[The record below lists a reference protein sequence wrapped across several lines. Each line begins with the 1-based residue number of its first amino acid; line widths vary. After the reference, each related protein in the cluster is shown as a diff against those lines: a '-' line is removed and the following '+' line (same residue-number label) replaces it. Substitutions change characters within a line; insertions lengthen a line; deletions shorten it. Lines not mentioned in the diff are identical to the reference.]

1 MPILPRFFLV
11 TSDSG
16 VTSMSINIEGAKE
29 RTIHPSVPIGSNVC
43 VLDCQNAV
51 WTYNYKCGY
60 IVTLRGPLSFIVSL
74 QPAVPP
80 QQQQQ
85 LNGIGGIGGGG
96 VGGVGGGGGGLAPG
110 QPAYSYKFENI
121 TFNSRMHDKAIRVEK
136 IVGQRG
142 EPIPRKSPKMKHEDG
157 STTTMSSSGS
167 SSALNGA
174 GTGTG
179 AGAGSAGHDD
189 DETCNVQIIER
200 AEIPQEPINT
210 FGIPQATM
218 RCLEVRVFEFLVLG
232 LCGGAGAGGGFFF
245 FFYHT
250 PAPRAPRP
258 LGSLSLFEDL
268 KI

>member
-1 MPILPRFFLV
+1 M
-11 TSDSG
+11 
-16 VTSMSINIEGAKE
+16 
-29 RTIHPSVPIGSNVC
+29 
-43 VLDCQNAV
+43 
-51 WTYNYKCGY
+51 
-60 IVTLRGPLSFIVSL
+60 
-74 QPAVPP
+74 
-80 QQQQQ
+80 
-85 LNGIGGIGGGG
+85 GG
-96 VGGVGGGGGGLAPG
+96 VGGGGGLAPG
-110 QPAYSYKFENI
+110 QPPYSYKFENI

-218 RCLEVRVFEFLVLG
+218 RCLEVRVFKFLSFWSFWYWDYV
-232 LCGGAGAGGGFFF
+232 GAGARGVVFFF

-250 PAPRAPRP
+250 PPPPRP
-258 LGSLSLFEDL
+258 LGSPLSL